1 MQELRSSQVKPQE
14 TASSEGGLSKVS
26 PRIFFWCLILA
37 LGLLRVW
44 AHRNDVT
51 PDSISYIE
59 IAQTTLRTGWHGLVN
74 AYWSLLYPFL
84 LSVVFRFFHPP
95 VQWEFTVAH
104 FLNLGLY
111 LASLAAFEFFVKELI
126 LRREAGDEPS
136 VNSRPVSSRTLWI
149 WGYVF
154 FLWAS
159 YFWLG
164 PEWVTPDLC
173 VSIVVFLAMGLLLRI
188 QQGRGNLL
196 AFTILGA
203 LLGLG
208 YLAKAAMFPL
218 AFVFLLSTFFL
229 SRAAGVSVRAAVLR
243 TLLAGGVF
251 AGFALPLLLVLSE
264 VQGRP
269 TFGDSGRINYVEFVN
284 HAPRSA
290 HWQGSPA
297 GTGTPLHP
305 TRKLFSDPDMF
316 DFSSPVQGSYPPWY
330 DPSYWYDGAR
340 PHFLVRDQMA
350 ALFRAA
356 NMYLKIFSKSGALWV
371 VVLTLVVF
379 RKKTLAWAGISRG
392 DWLVILPLAAPLAMY
407 ALVLVEFRYV
417 APYALMLLLWSLSR
431 LRIALGA
438 EAVLEKRLQQIMIL
452 APALAILWGVARDV
466 YRVVR
471 DEAYEPW
478 VVAQEIHR
486 MGIPAGTDVGY
497 IGTGLDAYWAHLAGV
512 RIIAE
517 VPDGEEPRYA
527 AADAARRQQVLGLF
541 SSVGAKAV
549 ITKNGEIAN
558 PADGWRPIAGTKH
571 FIWQVPW
578 LVAAPEKK

>member
-1 MQELRSSQVKPQE
+1 MRPESPNVGRPCTSESTRRSGSAKPANTPPANSVRSTAARTETPAALLRKNV
-14 TASSEGGLSKVS
+14 LSKKTKAS
-26 PRIFFWCLILA
+26 GNIAAFARYPSPSNAPRI
-37 LGLLRVW
+37 V
-44 AHRNDVT
+44 
-51 PDSISYIE
+51 
-59 IAQTTLRTGWHGLVN
+59 
-74 AYWSLLYPFL
+74 
-84 LSVVFRFFHPP
+84 
-95 VQWEFTVAH
+95 
-104 FLNLGLY
+104 
-111 LASLAAFEFFVKELI
+111 
-126 LRREAGDEPS
+126 
-136 VNSRPVSSRTLWI
+136 
-149 WGYVF
+149 
-154 FLWAS
+154 
-159 YFWLG
+159 
-164 PEWVTPDLC
+164 
-173 VSIVVFLAMGLLLRI
+173 
-188 QQGRGNLL
+188 NLL

-527 AADAARRQQVLGLF
+527 AADAARRQQVLALF

-549 ITKNGEIAN
+549 ITKNAAVAN
-558 PADGWRPIAGTKH
+558 SADGWRPIAGTKH
-571 FIWQVPW
+571 FIWQEAW